1 MKTSKVFYCGYN
13 IFFVCTINMSEQ
25 AIIWIANEK
34 PIFMSKSIRY
44 LLLVSGLF
52 ILSGFAPLNLPEA
65 QEYDFKTLSFIH
77 SAGFTVSK
85 NIAVVAGEFANKYEE
100 WRLSNIGISKQLFD
114 YAVKGY
120 EYLASKKSLQ
130 NTGIITIADLS
141 KASTEKRLYVI
152 NINSG
157 EVLFHTLVAHG
168 KNSGQQ
174 YATNF
179 SNEESS
185 FESSLGFYITTNT
198 YDGKHGYSLRL
209 NGCETGFNDKACKR
223 AIVVHGAEYVSD
235 NFIQQNGY
243 LGRSRGCPAVPAELS
258 KKIIDVIKNGS
269 CLFVY
274 SPLKKYLTQSAI
286 LNS

>member
-1 MKTSKVFYCGYN
+1 MNHTATLGY
-13 IFFVCTINMSEQ
+13 
-25 AIIWIANEK
+25 A
-34 PIFMSKSIRY
+34 SKS
-44 LLLVSGLF
+44 LAL
-52 ILSGFAPLNLPEA
+52 
-65 QEYDFKTLSFIH
+65 IH
-77 SAGFTVSK
+77 SASFTVSK
-85 NIAVVAGEFANKYEE
+85 NITAATGEMAAKYDE
-100 WRLSNIGISKQLFD
+100 WKLYNIGISRQLFE

-120 EYLASKKSLQ
+120 QYLASKKSLQ
-130 NTGIITIADLS
+130 NSGIITIADLS
-141 KASTEKRLYVI
+141 KPSTEKRLYVL
-152 NINSG
+152 NITTG

-179 SNEESS
+179 SNGESS

-209 NGCETGFNDKACKR
+209 NGCEKGFNDKACKR
-223 AIVVHGAEYVSD
+223 AIVVHGADYVSE

-243 LGRSRGCPAVPAELS
+243 LGRSHGCPAVPANLS

-274 SPLKKYLTQSAI
+274 SPSKKYLTQSAI